1 MKYFFQENRYD
12 CGAACVATILSY
24 FDVKEELSTIAQ
36 KGSVAKFSKK
46 SILV

>member
-36 KGSVAKFSKK
+36 KCRTSN
-46 SILV
+46 